1 MDDTLDHVLDV
12 RDDGANAGNVLAG
25 TEPDGDLEGLLA
37 EELELDS
44 DVLEVTGEGSTRAS
58 DLDDARLDLNGHY
71 IKR

>member
-12 RDDGANAGNVLAG
+12 SDDSADASDVLAG

-44 DVLEVTGEGSTRAS
+44 DVLKVTGEGSTGPS
-58 DLDDARLDLNGHY
+58 NLDDARLDLDSHY
-71 IKR
+71 IRK